1 MNRGYVKV
9 EVKNGVGQLEFFHP
23 KSNSLPAALLKE
35 ITEGLNT
42 LSENNEVLV
51 IHLKSGGEKSFCA
64 GASFDE
70 LLEVSNEEEGKAF
83 FSGFARVVLAI
94 KNAPKFVV
102 AQIQGKVVG
111 GGVGIVAACD
121 FVVATEEASL
131 KLSELSIG
139 IGPFVV
145 GPALERKIGLA
156 HFSNM
161 TLNPTSWKTANW
173 GKEIGLYSE
182 VVSSIIELN
191 KRLEEIITLY
201 KTYSPEAMLEIKKM
215 LWEEWFDLDEVMS
228 RRAEQSGS
236 LVLSD
241 FTRNKLKELK
251 SK

>member
-1 MNRGYVKV
+1 MNIGYVKV
-9 EVKNGVGQLEFFHP
+9 EVKNGVGKIEFFHP

-83 FSGFARVVLAI
+83 FSGFARVILAI

-201 KTYSPEAMLEIKKM
+201 KAYSPEAMLEIKKM

>member
-9 EVKNGVGQLEFFHP
+9 DVENGVGQIEFFHP
-23 KSNSLPAALLKE
+23 KSNSLPAALLQE

-42 LSENNEVLV
+42 LSENNEVRV
-51 IHLKSGGEKSFCA
+51 IHLKSGGEKAFCA

-70 LLEVSNEEEGKAF
+70 LIEVLTEEEGKEF
-83 FSGFARVVLAI
+83 FSGFARVILAI

-121 FVVATEEASL
+121 FVIATEEASL

-145 GPALERKIGLA
+145 GPAIERKIGLA
-156 HFSNM
+156 HFTNM

-182 VVSSIIELN
+182 VVSSTVEL
-191 KRLEEIITLY
+191 KTRLEEIITLY

-215 LWEEWFDLDEVMS
+215 LWEKCFDLGEIMS

-241 FTRNKLKELK
+241 FTRNKLKEFKLK
-251 SK
+251 

>member
-1 MNRGYVKV
+1 
-9 EVKNGVGQLEFFHP
+9 
-23 KSNSLPAALLKE
+23 
-35 ITEGLNT
+35 
-42 LSENNEVLV
+42 
-51 IHLKSGGEKSFCA
+51 
-64 GASFDE
+64 
-70 LLEVSNEEEGKAF
+70 
-83 FSGFARVVLAI
+83 
-94 KNAPKFVV
+94 
-102 AQIQGKVVG
+102 
-111 GGVGIVAACD
+111 
-121 FVVATEEASL
+121 
-131 KLSELSIG
+131 
-139 IGPFVV
+139 
-145 GPALERKIGLA
+145 
-156 HFSNM
+156 M

-201 KTYSPEAMLEIKKM
+201 KAYSPEAMLEIKKM

>member
-9 EVKNGVGQLEFFHP
+9 EVKNGVGQIEFFHP

-83 FSGFARVVLAI
+83 FSGFARVILAI

-139 IGPFVV
+139 IGPFVI

-182 VVSSIIELN
+182 VVSSIIDLN
-191 KRLEEIITLY
+191 KRLKEIITLY

>member
-9 EVKNGVGQLEFFHP
+9 EVKNGVGEIEFFHP
-23 KSNSLPAALLKE
+23 KSNSLPAVLLQE
-35 ITEGLNT
+35 ITEGLNK

-51 IHLKSGGEKSFCA
+51 IHLKSRGEKAFCA

-70 LLEVSNEEEGKAF
+70 LLKVSNEEEGKEF
-83 FSGFARVVLAI
+83 FSGFARVILAI

-102 AQIQGKVVG
+102 AQIQSKVVG

-121 FVVATEEASL
+121 FVVATDQASL

-145 GPALERKIGLA
+145 GPAVERKIGLA
-156 HFSNM
+156 HFTNM
-161 TLNPTSWKTANW
+161 SLNPTVWKTANW

-182 VVSSIIELN
+182 VVSSTVELEI
-191 KRLEEIITLY
+191 RLKEMITLY

-215 LWEEWFDLDEVMS
+215 LWEKCFDMGEVMS
-228 RRAEQSGS
+228 RRAEKSGS

-241 FTRNKLKELK
+241 FTRNKLEEFKLK
-251 SK
+251 

>member
-9 EVKNGVGQLEFFHP
+9 EVKNGVGEIEFFHP
-23 KSNSLPAALLKE
+23 KSNSLPAVLLQE
-35 ITEGLNT
+35 ITEGLNK

-51 IHLKSGGEKSFCA
+51 IHLKSRGEKAFCA

-70 LLEVSNEEEGKAF
+70 LLKVSNEEEGKEF
-83 FSGFARVVLAI
+83 FSGFARVILAI

-102 AQIQGKVVG
+102 AQIQSKVVG

-121 FVVATEEASL
+121 FVVATDQASL

-145 GPALERKIGLA
+145 GPAVERKIGLA
-156 HFSNM
+156 HFTNM
-161 TLNPTSWKTANW
+161 SLSPTAWKTANW

-182 VVSSIIELN
+182 VVSSTVELEI
-191 KRLEEIITLY
+191 RLKEMITLY

-215 LWEEWFDLDEVMS
+215 LWEKCFDMGEVMS
-228 RRAEQSGS
+228 RRAEKSGS

-241 FTRNKLKELK
+241 FTRNKLEEFKLK
-251 SK
+251 

>member
-9 EVKNGVGQLEFFHP
+9 EVKNGVGQIEFFHP

-83 FSGFARVVLAI
+83 FSGFARVILAI

-102 AQIQGKVVG
+102 AQIQGKAVG

-182 VVSSIIELN
+182 VVSSIIDLN
-191 KRLEEIITLY
+191 KRLKEIITLY

>member
-9 EVKNGVGQLEFFHP
+9 EVKNGVGQIEFFHP

-83 FSGFARVVLAI
+83 FSGFARVILAI

-182 VVSSIIELN
+182 VVSSIIDLN
-191 KRLEEIITLY
+191 KRLKEIITLY

>member
-1 MNRGYVKV
+1 MNIGYVKV
-9 EVKNGVGQLEFFHP
+9 EVKSGVGKIEVFHP

-83 FSGFARVVLAI
+83 FSGFARVILAI

-201 KTYSPEAMLEIKKM
+201 KAYSPEAMLEIKKM

>member
-9 EVKNGVGQLEFFHP
+9 EVKNGVGQIEFFHP

-83 FSGFARVVLAI
+83 FSGFARVILAI

-182 VVSSIIELN
+182 VVSSIIDLN
-191 KRLEEIITLY
+191 KRLKEIITLY
-201 KTYSPEAMLEIKKM
+201 KTYSPEAMKKM

>member
-9 EVKNGVGQLEFFHP
+9 EVKNGVGQIEFFHP

-83 FSGFARVVLAI
+83 FSGFARVILAI

-102 AQIQGKVVG
+102 AQIQGKAVG

-139 IGPFVV
+139 IGPFVI

-191 KRLEEIITLY
+191 KRLKEIITLY

>member
-9 EVKNGVGQLEFFHP
+9 EVKNGVGQIEFFHP

-83 FSGFARVVLAI
+83 FSGFARVILAI

-102 AQIQGKVVG
+102 AQIQGKAVG

-139 IGPFVV
+139 IGPFVI

-182 VVSSIIELN
+182 VVSSIIDLN
-191 KRLEEIITLY
+191 KRLKEIITLY

>member
-9 EVKNGVGQLEFFHP
+9 EVKNGVGEIEFFHP
-23 KSNSLPAALLKE
+23 KSNSLPAALLQE
-35 ITEGLNT
+35 ITEGLNK

-51 IHLKSGGEKSFCA
+51 IHLKSRGEKAFCA

-70 LLEVSNEEEGKAF
+70 LLKVSNEEEGKEF
-83 FSGFARVVLAI
+83 FSGFARVILAI

-102 AQIQGKVVG
+102 AQIQSKVVG

-121 FVVATEEASL
+121 FVVATDQASL

-145 GPALERKIGLA
+145 GPAVERKIGLA
-156 HFSNM
+156 HFTNM
-161 TLNPTSWKTANW
+161 SLNPTAWKTANW

-182 VVSSIIELN
+182 VVSSTVELEI
-191 KRLEEIITLY
+191 RLKEMITLY

-215 LWEEWFDLDEVMS
+215 LWEKCFDMGEVMS
-228 RRAEQSGS
+228 RRAEKSGS

-241 FTRNKLKELK
+241 FTRNKLEEFKLK
-251 SK
+251 